1 MKTFKIFEVI
11 KILKMNPV
19 SIQELCVLNSVSDK
33 TIYRYIRNL
42 RENGFVIQKSFGKYS
57 IVSVKNSDEKSFC
70 EKCSQE
76 FDLKVINRLRESC
89 CSCHKARFNYLSPRY
104 ENKFHVEVFCADII
118 EIRKRYYLV
127 GYDLLEKSFKEYRL
141 DRITELRIFP
151 EINQNIKSK
160 LITISFL
167 ILPEMSKHYEGQ
179 FDDYE
184 IIDMP
189 DDTKKVTMKIHSYF
203 RAKKILFS
211 YLDQIKI
218 IEPKD
223 FADDCLETLKSMTK
237 NYCLK
242 N

>member
-1 MKTFKIFEVI
+1 MKIFKIFEVI
-11 KILKMNPV
+11 KALKEEQL
-19 SIQELCVLNSVSDK
+19 SIEELSNLCSVSEK

-42 RENGFVIQKSFGKYS
+42 RDNGFVIKKSFGKYS
-57 IVSVKNSDEKSFC
+57 IISVKNSDEKTFC

-76 FDLKVINRLRESC
+76 FDLKVINRLRDSC
-89 CSCHKARFNYLSPRY
+89 CGCHKIKFNYLSPRY
-104 ENKFHVEVFCADII
+104 EKKFQVEAFCVDII

-127 GYDLLEKSFKEYRL
+127 GYDMSDKVFKEYRL
-141 DRITELRIFP
+141 DRMSELRIFP

-160 LITISFL
+160 LIKISFF
-167 ILPEMSKHYEGQ
+167 ILPELAKHYEGQ

-184 IIDMP
+184 VIDLL
-189 DDTKKVTMKIHSYF
+189 DGTKKVNMQIHSFF

-211 YLDQIKI
+211 YLEQIKI
-218 IEPKD
+218 IEPKE
-223 FADDCLETLKSMTK
+223 FAEDCLRTLKEMTK